1 MKIAITGGAGF
12 IGAQLAQAL
21 LKQGHEV
28 IILDLTESKL
38 KDPRLVSLKI
48 NLENAS
54 VPEIMLGCNVII
66 HLAGVNIFGRWTPKY
81 KELIISSRIK
91 SAAAIINFLK
101 DKSHNVHTFISASAI
116 GYYGNT
122 GENIADENYPAGND
136 FLAHVCLNWEQAA
149 LKAQEIGIRTVLIR
163 TGIVLD
169 THGGMM
175 AKLLPLF
182 RLGLGGRLGN
192 GEQWFSWVSLH
203 DLINIY
209 IEALTNTQLAGPV
222 NAVSPNPVRN
232 KEFTKIL
239 GTVLKKPTFLCVPRF
254 ALSYILGELSQVV
267 LQSSRISSQ
276 KLAVHN
282 FIFRDTTIEAALTNP
297 THLTKE

>member
-12 IGAQLAQAL
+12 IGTQLAQAL
-21 LKQGHEV
+21 LKQGHEI

-38 KDPRLVSLKI
+38 KDSHLVSLKI
-48 NLENAS
+48 NLEKDS
-54 VPEIMLGCNVII
+54 VPEIILGCNAII

-81 KELIISSRIK
+81 KELIVSSRVK
-91 SAAAIINFLK
+91 SSAALIDFLK
-101 DKSHNVHTFISASAI
+101 GKSHTVHTFISASAI
-116 GYYGNT
+116 GYYGST
-122 GENIADENYPAGND
+122 GENIANEDFLAGND
-136 FLAHVCLNWEQAA
+136 FLAQVCLNWEQTT

-169 THGGMM
+169 THGGMV

-182 RLGLGGRLGN
+182 KLGLGGRLGN

-209 IEALTNTQLAGPV
+209 IEALTNTQLVGPI
-222 NAVSPNPVRN
+222 NAVAPNPVRN
-232 KEFTKIL
+232 KEFTMIL
-239 GTVLKKPTFLCVPRF
+239 GAVLKKPAFLHVPRF
-254 ALSYILGELSQVV
+254 ALNYILGELSQVA

-276 KLAVHN
+276 KLIAHN
-282 FIFRDTTIEAALTNP
+282 FIFRDTTVEAALTNP
-297 THLTKE
+297 THRTKE